1 MARLTLPDYIFSS
14 FSDITPSFLQSLG
27 IKALLVD
34 IDNTLAPYEEATPN
48 ERVVAWLD
56 SLSQNGISVALIS
69 NNNSE
74 RVELFNRD
82 LSLVAFSKS
91 GKPFPKNLRTAMKL
105 LGSDKSNTAMVGD
118 QLLTDAA
125 AGKNIGLTTIVVPPI
140 NDRKSAFFRFKRALE
155 VPTIKKYA
163 KIHGGEARAVCS
175 FWLDGGYKKK
185 NRK

>member
-1 MARLTLPDYIFSS
+1 MARLTLPDYIFSK

-27 IKALLVD
+27 IKAILVD
-34 IDNTLAPYEEATPN
+34 IDNTLAPYEEAMPN

-56 SLSQNGISVALIS
+56 SLSECGIKVALVS
-69 NNNSE
+69 NNDAE
-74 RVELFNRD
+74 RVDLFNSK
-82 LSLVAFSKS
+82 LGLPAFSKS
-91 GKPFPKNLRTAMKL
+91 GKPFPKNLRVAMGL
-105 LGSDKSNTAMVGD
+105 LGSDKSNTAMIGD

-155 VPTIKKYA
+155 VPTIRKYLR
-163 KIHGGEARAVCS
+163 IHGSEARGVCS
-175 FWLDGGYKKK
+175 FWVDGGYKLK